1 MFKLCESLI
10 VNKIAQK
17 IKFEGD
23 WGELEAKKC
32 FQKKSWRKYMKQ
44 TLVFM

>member
-10 VNKIAQK
+10 VTKVAQK

-23 WGELEAKKC
+23 WGELEAKNI
-32 FQKKSWRKYMKQ
+32 SRKNHEENIWNKR
-44 TLVFM
+44 